1 MDRIKLFIDEL
12 SKEESTPIL
21 TNVYS
26 PAMPQSEV
34 CRGNLYNYLHRIKNN
49 NSKVMLIGEAPSYH
63 GCRLSGIAFTSEDKF
78 TEDIIPGIMG
88 KDLGYNIFSEGKPE
102 REYSAS
108 TVWPKLKD
116 WYNAHGSV
124 PLLWDIC
131 PFHPHKENDN
141 ESNRTPRKKEIERGI
156 KYFLELTYIFDIQ
169 HIGCIGRKSFNTID
183 SMNLNVSLKYLRHPS
198 CGGKRE
204 FEDNITEYIEKLN
217 NNVKFKYF
225 ILNK

>member
-26 PAMPQSEV
+26 PVMPQSEI
-34 CRGNLYNYLHRIKNN
+34 CRENLYNYLHRIKNN
-49 NSKVMLIGEAPSYH
+49 NSKVMLIGEAPGYH

-88 KDLGYNIFSEGKPE
+88 KDLGYKIYSKGKPE
-102 REYSAS
+102 REFSAS
-108 TVWPKLKD
+108 TVWPKLKE
-116 WYNAHGSV
+116 WYETHGSV
-124 PLLWDIC
+124 PLLWNIC

-156 KYFLELTYIFDIQ
+156 KYFLELVDIFEIQ
-169 HIGCIGRKSFNTID
+169 HIGCIGRKSYNTIKA
-183 SMNLNVSLKYLRHPS
+183 MGLNTSFEYLRHPS
-198 CGGKRE
+198 CGGKE
-204 FEDNITEYIEKLN
+204 I
-217 NNVKFKYF
+217 F
-225 ILNK
+225 IKKIDIYMKELK

>member
-1 MDRIKLFIDEL
+1 MDRIRLFIDKL
-12 SKEESTPIL
+12 SKEISTPEL

-26 PAMPQSEV
+26 PEIPQSEV
-34 CRGNLYNYLHRIKNN
+34 CRENLYNYLQRIRNN
-49 NSKVMLIGEAPSYH
+49 NSNVMLIGEAPGYH

-88 KDLGYNIFSEGKPE
+88 KDLGYKIYSKGEPE
-102 REYSAS
+102 REISAS

-124 PLLWDIC
+124 PLLWNIC
-131 PFHPHKENDN
+131 PFHPHKEGDN

-156 KYFLELTYIFDIQ
+156 KYFLELVDIFEIQ
-169 HIGCIGRKSFNTID
+169 HIGCIGRKSYNTIGN
-183 SMNLNVSLKYLRHPS
+183 MGLNTSLKYLRHPS

-204 FEDNITEYIEKLN
+204 FEANITEYMESLE
-217 NNVKFKYF
+217 
-225 ILNK
+225 